1 VLEGADF
8 CPQPNTN
15 EIATLKKIRASS
27 DTRLA
32 CQLSPRGNISIVQLV
47 IGERAYVGS
56 RVTQSSDNR
65 DLVVLLCNFR
75 NSSVYPEKQIPQD
88 MLYIQSTYLLEVCN
102 VIQAMSGELIS
113 VQPDGISALFG
124 LHYGIKQAAKLS
136 LQAAGEIERTM
147 RDLNDRLAQAWPA
160 GVEFAVTVH
169 AGHAMVREIGF
180 ATPPSVI
187 AIGEAIE
194 ATNDLRRA
202 VARSAARGTPFTI
215 SEAVYTTAGLTPK
228 MANKFLVPVP
238 SLEHPL
244 TVVQSTSVP
253 VLPAHAR
260 AYRRRA
266 RVAALR
272 RLWSG

>member
-1 VLEGADF
+1 
-8 CPQPNTN
+8 
-15 EIATLKKIRASS
+15 
-27 DTRLA
+27 
-32 CQLSPRGNISIVQLV
+32 
-47 IGERAYVGS
+47 
-56 RVTQSSDNR
+56 
-65 DLVVLLCNFR
+65 
-75 NSSVYPEKQIPQD
+75 

-102 VIQAMSGELIS
+102 VIQAMSGELIL
-113 VQPDGISALFG
+113 VQPNGISALFG

-187 AIGEAIE
+187 VIGEAIE

-202 VARSAARGTPFTI
+202 VARSAARGAPFTI

-228 MANKFLVPVP
+228 MANKILVQVP
-238 SLEHPL
+238 SLEHPM

-260 AYRRRA
+260 AHRRRA
-266 RVAALR
+266 RVSALR